1 MSEKQNV
8 LINDKTL
15 TKTKGRRAFLSS
27 YNSQVTLHHWGKSA
41 ETAAKAVYCLLACS
55 DRFLIA
61 LRTNSLR
68 AAPPT
73 VCFARSLVRTF
84 SQLRLFL
91 PNDSSVCP
99 GDVKQA
105 YTSHPDA
112 ATYYQDGN
120 LSLLWHEDPWFT
132 KWGKQSHSFK
142 KIYVSILSTARWV
155 LERDPWEAAFVT

>member
-1 MSEKQNV
+1 MLCLGKKAYFSLQLSGHPPSLRKVSRNCSKGCI
-8 LINDKTL
+8 LL
-15 TKTKGRRAFLSS
+15 TG
-27 YNSQVTLHHWGKSA
+27 
-41 ETAAKAVYCLLACS
+41 CS

-68 AAPPT
+68 VAPPT

-120 LSLLWHEDPWFT
+120 LSLLGHEDRWFT

-142 KIYVSILSTARWV
+142 KIYVSILSTARGV